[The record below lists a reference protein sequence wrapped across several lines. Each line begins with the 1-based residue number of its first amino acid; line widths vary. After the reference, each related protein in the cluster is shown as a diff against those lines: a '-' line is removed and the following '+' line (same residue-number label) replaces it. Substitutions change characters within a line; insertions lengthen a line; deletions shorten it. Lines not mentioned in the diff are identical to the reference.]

1 MRRPYIDWLR
11 GLAVLIMM
19 EWHALDAWTAADAR
33 NTEAF
38 RLATLLGGWAAPLFL
53 FLAGVAIPFA
63 GASKMRKN
71 GGDRQAAAFALEVR
85 GWQVFALAHLF
96 RFQSFLFDLSAPW
109 SSLFKPD
116 ILNILGLGLVAAAFC
131 WGRATTPRRAVVALV
146 VPAAIIVLVTPWSLV
161 WSWPAFLYPRLEAYI
176 RPVGNLGVFTIFPW
190 IAFVFIGAYA
200 GQLISAARPA
210 AAERAFH
217 VKLGAAGLAITAAG
231 WVGSHLP
238 APFAASE
245 FWTTSLSF
253 FLIRMGVMTFGLGAA
268 WAWMQRP
275 ASARWSPLVVFG
287 RTSLFVY
294 WVHVALA
301 YGAFSA
307 PLHRALPFGWAIVA
321 FAGLVGLMLGLA
333 IWWEGPARKQG
344 NGRESLPSSAVG
356 AMGTTGPTEPT

>member
-19 EWHALDAWTAADAR
+19 EWHALDAWTAADSR
-33 NTEAF
+33 GGEAF
-38 RLATLLGGWAAPLFL
+38 RVAALVGGWAAPLFL

-63 GASKMRKN
+63 GLSNMRK
-71 GGDRQAAAFALEVR
+71 GGMDRQAAAHAIQVR

-131 WGRATTPRRAVVALV
+131 WGRATTPRRAVFLLV
-146 VPAAIIVLVTPWSLV
+146 VPAVIIVLLTPWSRV
-161 WSWPAFLYPRLEAYI
+161 WFWPTLLYPRLEAYI
-176 RPVGNLGVFTIFPW
+176 RPVGNLGVFTLFPW
-190 IAFVFIGAYA
+190 MAFVFIGTFV
-200 GQLISAARPA
+200 GHLISKPRPA
-210 AAERAFH
+210 DEEPAFH
-217 VKLGAAGLAITAAG
+217 LKLAAAGLVVAIAG
-231 WVGSHLP
+231 WTGSYLP
-238 APFAASE
+238 PPFAPSE

-253 FLIRMGVMTFGLGAA
+253 FLIRLGVMTLALAAA

-275 ASARWSPLVVFG
+275 TSDRWSPLVLFG

-307 PLHRALPFGWAIVA
+307 PLHRALPFGWALVA
-321 FAGLVGLMLGLA
+321 FGMLTLLMLGVA
-333 IWWEGPARKQG
+333 IWW
-344 NGRESLPSSAVG
+344 SSRSSVRQVRQVHQVRQVRRVR
-356 AMGTTGPTEPT
+356 GTY